1 MKLSFIPTPIRTVF
15 SVYLLGLAF
24 FTFFR
29 IINFVLQYSKV
40 ALIPDD
46 EFMSIISQSFLMGLR
61 FDTVISGYLL
71 ALPFLILLLNE
82 YLFKKQIVSVTVKY
96 FILVLYSI
104 AFLISAFDIPFFDY
118 FFDRMNVSVFL
129 WIENIDFAITM
140 VFQEWKYIWP
150 LIPLIF
156 FVFLFAKLLKK
167 IFLKTYDEEGPLRS
181 NLFTIISLN
190 LLFGVAIFYGIR
202 GRFETK
208 SPIRIGTAYFSSYP
222 FPNKLALNPVF
233 TLLKSYLNSLK
244 PEYKDIKL
252 MGDTLALTNS
262 KKYLNIENG
271 ASNTLEREL
280 TKCDSLLTL
289 NYNVVL
295 VIMESMTAA
304 KMNFFNKK
312 KNLTPTLD
320 SLAHHSYFF
329 NNIYSSGIHTFNG
342 IHSTLYSFPAVFRK
356 QPLNT
361 VPIDRYYGLP
371 SVLKKNGYHNMYFTT
386 HDEQFDNVGGFL
398 LANDFD
404 EIISAK
410 DYPEDQLMSTLGVT
424 DDYLFQNGIQKI
436 NKVANNGK
444 FLATFMT
451 SSDHGPYY
459 VPPEFKST
467 FTDVKEKA
475 VNYADWSIGQ
485 FLNAAK
491 NQSWY
496 DSTVFV
502 FVADHGQAM
511 DVTYDMP
518 INYNHVPLF
527 IFAKGLEADYK
538 LVNKIG
544 GQIDLFPTIMGLLNY
559 SYTNTTFG
567 IDLLK
572 EKRPFMYFNGDNK
585 FGVINNDYYYIWRQ
599 SGIESLYKFK
609 EKSLVDYKD
618 SLPGLTKEMSDYGK
632 SFIQTA
638 QYLQKNRLTDIST
651 KH

>member
-1 MKLSFIPTPIRTVF
+1 MRLGFIPNHIRTVF
-15 SVYLLGLAF
+15 KVYLLGIVF
-24 FTFFR
+24 FTIFR
-29 IINFVLQYSKV
+29 IINFVLQYDKLE
-40 ALIPDD
+40 LIPND
-46 EFMSIISQSFLMGLR
+46 EFLSIVFQSFLMGLR
-61 FDTVISGYLL
+61 FDTVISGYIL
-71 ALPFLILLLNE
+71 AVPFLMLLLNE
-82 YLFKKQIVSVTVKY
+82 YLLKTQTVSIIVK
-96 FILVLYSI
+96 FFLLILYGI

-129 WIENIDFAITM
+129 WIENVDFAITM

-150 LIPLIF
+150 LIPLVF
-156 FVFLFAKLLKK
+156 FVILFSKVLKN
-167 IFLKTYDEEGPLRS
+167 IFSKVDTVGVSPKP
-181 NLFTIISLN
+181 N
-190 LLFGVAIFYGIR
+190 LLIVIGINIVFAVGLFYGIR

-252 MGDTLALTNS
+252 MEDTLALTNS
-262 KKYLNIENG
+262 KMYLNIKNG
-271 ASNTLEREL
+271 ASNTLERKL
-280 TKCDSLLTL
+280 TKVDSLLTL

-295 VIMESMTAA
+295 VVMESMTSA
-304 KMNFFNKK
+304 KMNYFNKE

-410 DYPEDQLMSTLGVT
+410 DYPEDKLMSTLGVT
-424 DDYLFQNGIQKI
+424 DDYLFQNGIVKM
-436 NKVANNGK
+436 NKEAKKGR
-444 FLATFMT
+444 FFAAFMT

-459 VPPEFKST
+459 VPPEFNSAY
-467 FTDVKEKA
+467 TDVKEKA

-485 FLNAAK
+485 FLNEAK

-496 DSTVFV
+496 DSTLFV
-502 FVADHGQAM
+502 FIADHGQAM
-511 DVTYDMP
+511 NVTYDMP

-527 IFAKGLEADYK
+527 IFAKGLESDYK
-538 LVNKIG
+538 VVNEIG
-544 GQIDLFPTIMGLLNY
+544 GQIDLYPTIMGLLNY

-585 FGVINNDYYYIWRQ
+585 FGVINNDHYYIWRQ

-618 SLPGLTKEMSDYGK
+618 SLPELTKEMSDYGK

-638 QYLQKNRLTDIST
+638 QYLQKNRLTDVSA